1 MRPRPQQPADV
12 EGSLAI
18 ESQFVYLWKR
28 TQKGIFNE
36 KGNVRIR
43 TKLIGF
49 RGIVNLT
56 QGERKLATRQR
67 NPAFVIALTNEP
79 PQRRSPLPIMLM
91 SISLLPCNR

>member
-1 MRPRPQQPADV
+1 MRPLPQQPADV

-36 KGNVRIR
+36 RGNVRIQM
-43 TKLIGF
+43 KLIGF

-56 QGERKLATRQR
+56 QGERKLATRQKESR
-67 NPAFVIALTNEP
+67 FCHLAN
-79 PQRRSPLPIMLM
+79 
-91 SISLLPCNR
+91 